1 MNDVTQSLLSRDES
15 NAIKGVLISLIILG
29 HNMFFTYAT
38 DEIQCMGYLYCFH
51 IQAFFLLPFLY
62 PLRPGSRERV
72 LNHLIRYY
80 VPFFLF
86 LIVLS
91 LLRSFAG
98 HEIEWW
104 KMPLSALFGGGVL
117 IREFAGNQ
125 LLWFLPAMFFT
136 VLLKEWYQVGGQQLR
151 RILLFC
157 GVVCI
162 TGKII
167 APSLSGKAAEL
178 SEAILY
184 WGSNLLYALQFLPL
198 GLSLRYILQN
208 RRMSLPMAG
217 GLFLLGSAGYFAD
230 YFLLVKPYYS
240 YHVTTS
246 LWVAL
251 QMFMPI
257 PFLVLLYRFRAMFGN
272 CKILKKF
279 GENSF
284 MIYLFHPFIGY
295 ALFFFLSRRGMP
307 LWFWIVPVQLIM
319 MFLPLWMAGLLHRFP
334 RLEGLLL
341 PRDWRGFLNAIRDQK
356 GIIFNTPEANRE

>member
-15 NAIKGVLISLIILG
+15 NAIKGVLICLIILG

-62 PLRPGSRERV
+62 PLRRGSGERV

-86 LIVLS
+86 LTALS

-98 HEIEWW
+98 HEIVWW
-104 KMPLSALFGGGVL
+104 KMPLSALFGGGML

-136 VLLKEWYQVGGQQLR
+136 VLVKEWYQGGGRQLR

-167 APSLSGKAAEL
+167 APSLAGKAAEL
-178 SEAILY
+178 SEAFLY
-184 WGSNLLYALQFLPL
+184 WGNNLIYALQFLPL

-208 RRMSLPMAG
+208 RRMSFPLAG
-217 GLFLLGSAGYFAD
+217 DLFLLGSAGYFAD

-240 YHVTTS
+240 YHETTS

-251 QMFMPI
+251 QMFMPV
-257 PFLVLLYRFRAMFGN
+257 PFLVLLYHFRATFGN

-279 GENSF
+279 GENTF
-284 MIYLFHPFIGY
+284 VIYLIHPFIGY
-295 ALFFFLSRRGMP
+295 ALFSLLNRGSMP
-307 LWFWIVPVQLIM
+307 LWFWILPVQLIM
-319 MFLPLWMAGLLHRFP
+319 MFLPLWIADRLHCYPHLEKILFP
-334 RLEGLLL
+334 RSWADWKNEFRHTKELLINFGGE
-341 PRDWRGFLNAIRDQK
+341 R
-356 GIIFNTPEANRE
+356 